1 MNTQRLAQ
9 LSQRMSLLTLL
20 LIVVMLVLNTCVWLF
35 PVLSSSADGLGFG
48 FALSDRLIQARAVS
62 MPPAVVILSQ
72 LMLGAVFGLLGLA
85 LATPLAAAAT
95 VPLRY
100 IFGMDKRDG
109 AKTPAANT

>member
-48 FALSDRLIQARAVS
+48 FALV
-62 MPPAVVILSQ
+62 
-72 LMLGAVFGLLGLA
+72 
-85 LATPLAAAAT
+85 T
-95 VPLRY
+95 V
-100 IFGMDKRDG
+100 
-109 AKTPAANT
+109 